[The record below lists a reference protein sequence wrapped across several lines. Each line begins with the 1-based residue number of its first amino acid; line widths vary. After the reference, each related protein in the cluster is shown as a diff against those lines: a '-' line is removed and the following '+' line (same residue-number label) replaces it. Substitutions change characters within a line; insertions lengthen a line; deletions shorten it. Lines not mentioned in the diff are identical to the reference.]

1 MRRGRQRRG
10 AFLQMTVALLYPR
23 VDPGAPADEQDIL
36 VQVDAVRGSLAALG
50 HRTVDIPVT
59 LDLEAVAGALAAAAP
74 AAAFNLVETIDG
86 KGSLIHLV
94 PTLLASRGI
103 PFTGAPCEAIV
114 LTSHKLLA
122 KKIFAAEGIPTP
134 RWATA
139 ADALAR
145 GIPVPPAWIV
155 KSVWE
160 HASIGLEDS
169 SVVRGKAELA
179 AELARRTG
187 REAME
192 QLFVEEFID
201 GREFNLGL
209 LAAETPGAAEPESLP
224 PAEIQFVDYPPDKP
238 RMVGYRAKWAEGSF
252 EYTATPRRFD
262 FPAADRPLLAE
273 LVRLSRE
280 CWRVFSLRGYARV
293 DFRVDGAGRPW
304 VLEIN
309 TNPCLAPDA
318 GFMAAAARAGLTLRD
333 VVRRITAD
341 AAIARA
347 ACRDREEHSA

>member
-1 MRRGRQRRG
+1 MRRGRHRRG
-10 AFLQMTVALLYPR
+10 AFFRMTIAILYPR
-23 VDPGAPADEQDIL
+23 VDPLAPADEQDIM
-36 VQVDAVRGSLAALG
+36 VQVAAVRDSLAALG
-50 HRTVDIPVT
+50 HDTVDIPVT
-59 LDLEAVAGALAAAAP
+59 LDLEAVSRALAAAAP

-94 PTLLASRGI
+94 PMLLSSRGI

-122 KKIFAAEGIPTP
+122 KKIFAAEGIATP

-139 ADALAR
+139 ADALA
-145 GIPVPPAWIV
+145 GGLPMPPAWIV

-169 SVVRGKAELA
+169 AVVRTQAELA
-179 AELARRTG
+179 AELARRTK

-201 GREFNLGL
+201 GREFNLAL
-209 LAAETPGAAEPESLP
+209 VAAETPGAAEPESLP
-224 PAEIQFVDYPPDKP
+224 PAEIQFVDYPGDKP

-252 EYTATPRRFD
+252 EFTRTPRRFD
-262 FPAADRPLLAE
+262 FPPVDTPLLGE
-273 LVRLSRE
+273 LVRTSRE

-293 DFRVDGAGRPW
+293 DFRVDAEGRPW

-318 GFMAAAARAGLTLRD
+318 GFMAAAERAGLTIRD

-341 AAIARA
+341 AALAKA
-347 ACRDREEHSA
+347 ACRD